1 MMQQVVK
8 QAKALPEDGGVI
20 LLQQVAGLVV
30 NGDAIGV
37 DLFFEVGSVTQSV
50 QWHQQPAITQPD
62 NTAAGGELFFF
73 IY

>member
-1 MMQQVVK
+1 MMRQVVK

-30 NGDAIGV
+30 DGDAVGV

-50 QWHQQPAITQPD
+50 Q
-62 NTAAGGELFFF
+62 
-73 IY
+73 